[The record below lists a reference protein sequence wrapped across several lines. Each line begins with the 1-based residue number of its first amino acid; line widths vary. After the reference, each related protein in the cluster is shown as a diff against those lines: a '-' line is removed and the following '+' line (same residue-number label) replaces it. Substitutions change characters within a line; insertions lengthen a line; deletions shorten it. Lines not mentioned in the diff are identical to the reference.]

1 MRPGPSSRMIR
12 DFFGSDAGAG
22 RARFAVVDME
32 CFYRSTDAGPFWS
45 SNVQGGPEFLRA
57 REERALN
64 ACQLTR

>member
-1 MRPGPSSRMIR
+1 
-12 DFFGSDAGAG
+12 
-22 RARFAVVDME
+22 ME